1 LAYEAVV
8 LQAQRATTLE
18 SVKEY
23 YDRSADALERRK
35 LRCVL
40 DAVETDSIVES
51 LSSYSGPVLD
61 VGCGSGHLLD
71 RLEASIK
78 IGIDLSTSM
87 LRLARKR
94 GCRALLILA
103 DATRLP
109 IKSES
114 FEIVV
119 SQDMLGHF
127 RRPSQPVDEMV
138 RVCRPGGRL
147 LATTSRR
154 SLFSRLVELYS
165 RIWLGVYVRSYS
177 QDEVEKIFEASGARC
192 LTKESIGSSVVKILA
207 TPPSRSK
214 GSD

>member
-1 LAYEAVV
+1 M
-8 LQAQRATTLE
+8 E

-23 YDRSADALERRK
+23 YNRSAEALERRK

-40 DAVETDSIVES
+40 DATETDNIVES
-51 LSSYSGPVLD
+51 LSYVSGPLLD

-71 RLEASIK
+71 RMGTSVK
-78 IGIDLSTSM
+78 VGVDLSTSM
-87 LRLARKR
+87 LRLARQR
-94 GCRALLILA
+94 GCRAALILA
-103 DATRLP
+103 DAARLP
-109 IKSES
+109 IKANS
-114 FEIVV
+114 FEVVV

-127 RRPSQPVDEMV
+127 RRPGEPVAEMV
-138 RVCRPGGRL
+138 RVCQAGGRL
-147 LATTSRR
+147 LVTTSER
-154 SLFSRLVELYS
+154 SLFSRLIELYS

-177 QDEVEKIFEASGARC
+177 QNEVEKIFEASGARC